1 MFKNPLFSVSDG
13 EDIPKTSQQVQNT
26 FIRTMVEI
34 RVDGKIWVSVKNG
47 LQNASSQEI
56 LKIPSRYEIERK
68 K

>member
-34 RVDGKIWVSVKNG
+34 RVDGKI
-47 LQNASSQEI
+47 
-56 LKIPSRYEIERK
+56 
-68 K
+68 